1 MPIDFDGLS
10 DVVLC
15 LSVSSSLRE
24 LGLLV
29 RRLISFINVVFS
41 WISQIVMPVSSL
53 VALTSSGLSRFLR
66 CLADKF
72 EIDFAV
78 LIFPL

>member
-1 MPIDFDGLS
+1 
-10 DVVLC
+10 
-15 LSVSSSLRE
+15 LSVSSSPRE
-24 LGLLV
+24 LGL
-29 RRLISFINVVFS
+29 
-41 WISQIVMPVSSL
+41 
-53 VALTSSGLSRFLR
+53 LR